1 MDSKDNI
8 IHLCSTATSI
18 VGAQQLCQT
27 GGMILAPQR
36 HLFDI
41 PADVAWFNT
50 AYMSAQLKAGTAA
63 GAQGV
68 ARKAQ
73 PWLIAPAD
81 FFTLTEQARAGFA
94 GLIGATANDVAI
106 VPSASYGLEIAARAL
121 PVGPG
126 QRILLLDGEFPSN
139 VYPWRRVAA
148 AAGASVET
156 VAAPSDG
163 DWTRAILDRLCG
175 QHAVLAVP
183 NCHWADGG
191 VVDLVRVGAACR
203 SVGTALAL
211 DLTQSAGALPISVAD
226 VQPDF
231 LVAATYKWLLGPYSL
246 GFLYVSPRWHD
257 AAPLEE
263 GWASREGAE
272 DFAGL
277 TRYRDGYQP
286 GARRFDM
293 GERSNFALLPIA
305 LEALAQI
312 AAWTPQGIADT
323 LAALNRQIVEAV
335 APLGLSAAAEAV
347 RSPHLVG
354 LGLPPHAPADLVAR
368 LAARNVFVS
377 QRGERLRISP
387 HLHVNAADID
397 RLLGGLG
404 AELG

>member
-1 MDSKDNI
+1 
-8 IHLCSTATSI
+8 
-18 VGAQQLCQT
+18 
-27 GGMILAPQR
+27 MILAPQR

-41 PADVAWFNT
+41 PNDIAWFNT

-68 ARKAQ
+68 ARKAR
-73 PWLIAPAD
+73 PWQIAPAD
-81 FFTLTEQARAGFA
+81 FFTLTEQARAAFA
-94 GLIGATANDVAI
+94 ALIGATADEVAI
-106 VPSASYGLEIAARAL
+106 IPSASYGLEIAARTL
-121 PVGPG
+121 PLGPG
-126 QRILLLDGEFPSN
+126 QRILLLDEEFPSN
-139 VYPWRRVAA
+139 VYPWRRAA
-148 AAGASVET
+148 AIAGASVET
-156 VAAPSDG
+156 VSAPPDG
-163 DWTRAILDRLCG
+163 DWTRAVLDRLCV

-191 VVDLVRVGAACR
+191 LLDLVRIGATCR
-203 SVGTALAL
+203 SLGTALAL
-211 DLTQSAGALPISVAD
+211 DLTQSAGAVPISVAA

-246 GFLYVSPRWHD
+246 GFLYVSPRWHN

-277 TRYRDGYQP
+277 TRYRDSYQP

-305 LEALAQI
+305 LAALAQI

-335 APLGLSAAAEAV
+335 TPLGLWAADEAA

-354 LGLPPHAPADLVAR
+354 LALSPHAPADLVAR

-377 QRGERLRISP
+377 QRGDRLRISP
-387 HLHVNAADID
+387 HLHVNAADMD
-397 RLLGGLG
+397 RLLRGLA